1 VLFIFGT
8 ASLLIDDT
16 AGQVINAREPVNAA
30 FETSMHGAGPT
41 GTAPFGNVSVT
52 FSNITRHR
60 DLMPIASNLA
70 ISVNQNATLAYLLS
84 VNELAA
90 NGTAVDGPQNSKD
103 GSANAAAVTAQ
114 MPSLLNGYAVR
125 PSWNVAGVDYH
136 VGVAAGT
143 VLKDPSTIS
152 VAGVS
157 VDSSSHIVTVNGK
170 NVTLNGYDFSLNG
183 GWQLTIERSA
193 SNTTI
198 SNNNFKVGSNLWTPI
213 QIWQASNTTIEYC
226 NIDGS
231 GLSNINHFG
240 LIQSNG
246 TGTTTI
252 QYNYIHDA
260 WNENIVAGNN
270 STSVA
275 NYVIQYNLIGNAGK
289 GHPIDGSHGD
299 WIQVYNPRAP
309 INNLQINFN
318 TWYQTTPVTQGLS
331 LQSAAITQ
339 QPVVNETVRSNTLI
353 SLGTRKNP
361 STGYMIIVDT
371 TNLSGTATVS
381 DNYIDQ
387 TGEAYGAFYIG
398 AYNGVGNGGRGA
410 HNGAVINFNNVNMV
424 TGTYY
429 GQNVKRR

>member
-1 VLFIFGT
+1 
-8 ASLLIDDT
+8 
-16 AGQVINAREPVNAA
+16 
-30 FETSMHGAGPT
+30 MHEAGPT
-41 GTAPFGNVSVT
+41 GIAPFGNVSVT
-52 FSNITRHR
+52 SSNITRHQ
-60 DLMPIASNLA
+60 DLMLIASNVA
-70 ISVNQNATLAYLLS
+70 HSANRNATLTYLLS
-84 VNELAA
+84 VNEPAA
-90 NGTAVDGPQNSKD
+90 NGTTVDRPQNLKD
-103 GSANAAAVTAQ
+103 GSANARAGTAQ
-114 MPSLLNGYAVR
+114 VPTLLNGYAVR
-125 PSWNVAGVDYH
+125 PPWNVAGVDYH
-136 VGVAAGT
+136 VGVTAGT
-143 VLKDPSTIS
+143 ILKDPSTINI
-152 VAGVS
+152 AGVL
-157 VDSSSHIVTVNGK
+157 VDRTSHIITVTGS
-170 NVTLNGYDFSLNG
+170 NVTLDGYDFSLNG

-198 SNNNFKVGSNLWTPI
+198 SNDNFKVGSNLWTPI

-246 TGTTTI
+246 IGTTTI
-252 QYNYIHDA
+252 QYSYIHDA

-275 NYVIQYNLIGNAGK
+275 NYVIQYNLIGNAGR

-339 QPVVNETVRSNTLI
+339 QPVVNETVENNTLI

-371 TNLSGTATVS
+371 TNLRGRATVS

-398 AYNGVGNGGRGA
+398 AYNGVGSGGRGSYK
-410 HNGAVINFNNVNMV
+410 GAVTSFNNVNMV
-424 TGTYY
+424 TGAYY
-429 GQNVKRR
+429 GQNVKGR